1 MRKTDLLRS
10 FDEIQFGSART
21 LNLRDTFPTA
31 ADARYRADAWLRQRQ
46 ATSTEDLLIVT
57 GRGKGSPDG
66 IPAIKQVIILLLHS
80 LRRQGVVKDWREHTP
95 GSFVVQPAKM
105 TELLSAMPR
114 RREPANQPLRRDPA
128 EVGLVLDGLAKET
141 VKVLRILAE
150 RSLDDLGIKD
160 RTGLVE
166 SEMARKLSAL
176 TPGLPV
182 TGDRDAALRSVIIR
196 ATEELD
202 AGKSG

>member
-1 MRKTDLLRS
+1 MHKTDLLRS
-10 FDEIQFGSART
+10 FDDIQFGSTRT
-21 LNLRDTFPTA
+21 LNLRDGLPSA

-46 ATSTEDLLIVT
+46 ATSIDDVLIVT
-57 GRGKGSPDG
+57 GRGNGSPDG
-66 IPAIKQVIILLLHS
+66 VPAIKQEIILLLHS

-95 GSFVVQPAKM
+95 GSFAVKPAKM

-114 RREPANQPLRRDPA
+114 RREPANQSIRRDSS
-128 EVGLVLDGLAKET
+128 EVALVLDGLTKET
-141 VKVLRILAE
+141 AKLLRTLAE

-160 RTGLVE
+160 RTGLVD
-166 SEMARKLSAL
+166 SEMARQLSVL
-176 TPGLPV
+176 TPGLPA
-182 TGDRDAALRSVIIR
+182 TGDRDAALRLVIIR